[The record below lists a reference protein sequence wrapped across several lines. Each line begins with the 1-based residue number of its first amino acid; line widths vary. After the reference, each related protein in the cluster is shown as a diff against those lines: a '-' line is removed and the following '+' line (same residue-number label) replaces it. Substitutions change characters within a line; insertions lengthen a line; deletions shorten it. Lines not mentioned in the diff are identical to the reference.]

1 MQVSKV
7 LGYRNAGYVSDTE
20 LGRFVTHPDK
30 LAKWAE
36 ALGMTQEEMDS
47 RLADAKLEDMGLTDP
62 GFTLMF
68 KEVPNMTAEEK
79 ESIISSYKNSN
90 AGQRTQDILKGEQE
104 RPVNEIG
111 LAEDQLKVLDGKH
124 ENVQE
129 LLELAI
135 KLAGNCYKLI

>member
-47 RLADAKLEDMGLTDP
+47 RSERKPLTDVQDRTKLSI
-62 GFTLMF
+62 TLS
-68 KEVPNMTAEEK
+68 KT
-79 ESIISSYKNSN
+79 
-90 AGQRTQDILKGEQE
+90 
-104 RPVNEIG
+104 
-111 LAEDQLKVLDGKH
+111 
-124 ENVQE
+124 
-129 LLELAI
+129 
-135 KLAGNCYKLI
+135 